1 MCECVCV
8 RAQVYVSPE
17 ITNLFMRFWFQFE
30 LCVNDSP
37 KHIIK
42 KTIDSKRKWLEDVNN
57 NGYRTQNIGS
67 LHIWNKCFFGQHKQ
81 KRKQNNLE
89 SGARAFHYLQFIIV
103 CWWFLSRYF
112 ENGTICV
119 RKNDYDGKLGPHQ
132 WISFKTCNLSVFVIL
147 SVFFIS
153 FFLVFFFVVSQTF
166 DSTFFSIFQFLFSK
180 DFLTHMKLCS
190 LKERRACAILL
201 FKISA
206 SMK

>member
-1 MCECVCV
+1 MCV

-81 KRKQNNLE
+81 KQNNLE
-89 SGARAFHYLQFIIV
+89 SGARAFHYSQFIIV

-132 WISFKTCNLSVFVIL
+132 WISFKTCN
-147 SVFFIS
+147 FFGLRYSICFLY
-153 FFLVFFFVVSQTF
+153 FFLSCFSLRRFSNFWF
-166 DSTFFSIFQFLFSK
+166 NFFFSIFQFLFSK

-201 FKISA
+201 F
-206 SMK
+206 